1 MFKKVKKKLLGKNYQ
16 RFRLKKILM
25 KIFGDAY
32 LNKRRKWHYLKKK
45 FSFFKNKL
53 DNPNLGG
60 QKIIKI
66 ERGFLIDATIDNYLT
81 YHLRPK
87 RSKNFKLESTFKVSD
102 KFAVIIQGPIQEN
115 LNFLKNT
122 IQIYKKNFKNSLI
135 IVSTWKGEENNLSK
149 EFYDDNVHFIFNEKI
164 KKSKFN
170 LSQQITTTKAAL
182 DFAKTHNVKYC
193 LKTRTDQRIYNNNL
207 ESFFISLLKTFP
219 VKQNKLINS
228 RIVVPAFFTYKF
240 YLYHLTD
247 LIMFG
252 ETDDLINYW
261 DNESY
266 EKGLEK
272 IGLNNKDQ
280 FVNQTPLVPETFL
293 CSRLI
298 RKIEN
303 KVVWDLENWWRC
315 LKDYFC
321 IIDNE
326 SLDLLWF
333 KYDWDIEYRNLKTYS
348 DRISR
353 SVSFHEWL
361 SIYNNFENN
370 WNLISRDHEKY
381 QKIDESDINNN
392 YKHINNFLNN

>member
-16 RFRLKKILM
+16 RFRLNRILT

-53 DNPNLGG
+53 DNPNIGG
-60 QKIIKI
+60 QKITKT

-122 IQIYKKNFKNSLI
+122 LQIYKKNFKNSLI
-135 IVSTWKGEENNLSK
+135 IVSTWKDEENNLSK

-207 ESFFISLLKTFP
+207 DSFFISLLKTFP

-228 RIVVPAFFTYKF
+228 RIVVPAIFTFKF
-240 YLYHLTD
+240 HLYHLTD

-280 FVNQTPLVPETFL
+280 FVNQTPLNPETFL

-348 DRISR
+348 DRISS

-381 QKIDESDINNN
+381 QKTDDPFIDNN
-392 YKHINNFLNN
+392 YKRINNFFE

>member
-16 RFRLKKILM
+16 KFRLKKILF

-53 DNPNLGG
+53 DKPNIGG
-60 QKIIKI
+60 QRITKI
-66 ERGFLIDATIDNYLT
+66 EKGFLIDATIDNYLT

-87 RSKNFKLESTFKVSD
+87 KSKNFKLESTFKVSD
-102 KFAVIIQGPIQEN
+102 KFAVTIQGPIQEN

-122 IQIYKKNFKNSLI
+122 LQIYKKNFKNSLI
-135 IVSTWKGEENNLSK
+135 IVSTWKDEENNLSK

-207 ESFFISLLKTFP
+207 DSFFISLLKTFP

-228 RIVVPAFFTYKF
+228 RIVVPAIFTFKF

-280 FVNQTPLVPETFL
+280 FVNQTPLTPETFL

-381 QKIDESDINNN
+381 QKTDDPFIDNN
-392 YKHINNFLNN
+392 YKRINNFFE

>member
-87 RSKNFKLESTFKVSD
+87 KSKNFKLESTFKVSD

>member
-1 MFKKVKKKLLGKNYQ
+1 
-16 RFRLKKILM
+16 
-25 KIFGDAY
+25 
-32 LNKRRKWHYLKKK
+32 
-45 FSFFKNKL
+45 
-53 DNPNLGG
+53 
-60 QKIIKI
+60 
-66 ERGFLIDATIDNYLT
+66 
-81 YHLRPK
+81 
-87 RSKNFKLESTFKVSD
+87 
-102 KFAVIIQGPIQEN
+102 
-115 LNFLKNT
+115 
-122 IQIYKKNFKNSLI
+122 
-135 IVSTWKGEENNLSK
+135 
-149 EFYDDNVHFIFNEKI
+149 
-164 KKSKFN
+164 
-170 LSQQITTTKAAL
+170 
-182 DFAKTHNVKYC
+182 
-193 LKTRTDQRIYNNNL
+193 
-207 ESFFISLLKTFP
+207 
-219 VKQNKLINS
+219 
-228 RIVVPAFFTYKF
+228 
-240 YLYHLTD
+240 
-247 LIMFG
+247 MFG

-280 FVNQTPLVPETFL
+280 FVNQTPLTPETFL

-348 DRISR
+348 DRISS

-381 QKIDESDINNN
+381 QKTDDPFIDNN
-392 YKHINNFLNN
+392 YKRINNFFE